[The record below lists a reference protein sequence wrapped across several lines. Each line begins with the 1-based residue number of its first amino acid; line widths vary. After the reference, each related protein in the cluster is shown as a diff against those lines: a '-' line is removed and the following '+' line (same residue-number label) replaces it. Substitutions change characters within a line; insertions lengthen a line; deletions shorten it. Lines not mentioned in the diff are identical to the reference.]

1 MKNLV
6 DLEKFDEIWWN
17 LVKSIEHVELQC
29 ENLVDLE
36 KFDEIWWNLMK
47 FIEIFEKLKNE
58 YLIAEIGFDTAENE
72 PSSRQSL
79 RKMQSATGG
88 NSKSRC

>member
-1 MKNLV
+1 
-6 DLEKFDEIWWN
+6 
-17 LVKSIEHVELQC
+17 
-29 ENLVDLE
+29 
-36 KFDEIWWNLMK
+36 MK